1 MDPPLNGDYFTE
13 VTAKPIVTPS
23 NVVYEHFSLMKELDD
38 IPVGN
43 PNVMMNVSTMASKPE
58 TIISLLDDMDGKN
71 FKSMLSEKGFDME
84 KQQELISTLIE

>member
-1 MDPPLNGDYFTE
+1 
-13 VTAKPIVTPS
+13 
-23 NVVYEHFSLMKELDD
+23 MKELDD